1 MPFYLFI
8 FKCVIFLIVFAYLH
22 IFAHKKRVSVRFA
35 EIDIFNHILLQ
46 EEKKNSFCLLYRHY
60 STAVP
65 EWTKPEKIEKQCD
78 QSLEQ
83 NPE

>member
-1 MPFYLFI
+1 MLFFQI
-8 FKCVIFLIVFAYLH
+8 RIVLIVFAYLH

-46 EEKKNSFCLLYRHY
+46 EKKKSILTKHSVCCIGIIQQQFLNEK
-60 STAVP
+60 T
-65 EWTKPEKIEKQCD
+65 PEKIEKQCD